1 MFVIYVYPERERDV
15 VYALR
20 KIGFVAYSP
29 RRVLK
34 YRKNGVYYKV
44 PETLFSGYVFLDVPV
59 VDPYDYYDII
69 KIPYFGNF
77 VSRTCSLSEAERE
90 YILQLCNDGND
101 IEISKGTISNG
112 KLIITDGFLKRLEH
126 KIISYNKRQHRAT
139 VELTLYGIAHKV
151 VCGVDIE

>member
-34 YRKNGVYYKV
+34 YRKNGVFYKI
-44 PETLFSGYVFLDVPV
+44 PETLFPGYVFIDIDILDS
-59 VDPYDYYDII
+59 YDYYNII
-69 KIPYFGNF
+69 KVSGVGNF
-77 VSRTCSLSEAERE
+77 VSRTCALAQAERE

-101 IEISKGTISNG
+101 IDISKGKISNG
-112 KLIITDGFLKRLEH
+112 KLEITEGFLKKLSH
-126 KIISYNKRQHRAT
+126 KIIGYNKRQHRAT